1 MACFRFLR
9 DHFVLVLDL
18 NCANILAL
26 LLCTAAT
33 LCTSSA
39 LSCGFIM
46 LFVEKYLKEAHLIG
60 NYEPTMLGT
69 LVCSVVPKL
78 GVCSPRAR
86 PLKLRSHIGK
96 F

>member
-1 MACFRFLR
+1 MILKICEK
-9 DHFVLVLDL
+9 HF
-18 NCANILAL
+18 
-26 LLCTAAT
+26 
-33 LCTSSA
+33 
-39 LSCGFIM
+39 
-46 LFVEKYLKEAHLIG
+46 KEAHLIG

-86 PLKLRSHIGK
+86 PLKLRSHIGE